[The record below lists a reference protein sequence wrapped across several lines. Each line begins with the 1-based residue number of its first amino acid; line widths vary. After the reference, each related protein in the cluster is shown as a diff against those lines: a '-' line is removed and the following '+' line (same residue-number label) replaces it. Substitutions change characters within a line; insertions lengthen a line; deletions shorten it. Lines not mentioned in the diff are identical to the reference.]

1 VVEQRPGVT
10 PTPPG
15 PPPRRPSERQVA
27 RRRIFLLAVLVL
39 VLGGLGWLAV
49 AAIGGGTKDTATT
62 SAPSRSSSSLIYR
75 TETVTTDG
83 KTTETVI
90 AMPKPFHIVFPEG
103 FTIAQMAQRIAAVR
117 TIAEHERHVR
127 PRLTLRGYVAAVR
140 RAGKPLCFR
149 GRAASAEGFLFPAT
163 YEFFKQ
169 TTPVQLVQN
178 QLDAFCANW
187 QRLNL
192 AYARSKNLTP
202 YDVLI
207 IASMVEKEAAVPEE
221 RPLIAAVIYNRLHNR
236 MAVGIDATLRYGL
249 NIPPTASIRESQL
262 HSSSP
267 YNTRDRPGLP
277 PTPIANP
284 GLASMQAAA
293 HPAKVNY
300 LYFVRKPDKQHH
312 FFTASKR
319 AFDEYSS
326 AHGYGVH

>member
-27 RRRIFLLAVLVL
+27 RRQIFLLAVLVL

-62 SAPSRSSSSLIYR
+62 SAPSRTSSSLIYR

-90 AMPKPFHIVFPEG
+90 AMPKPFHVVFPEG
-103 FTIAQMAQRIAAVR
+103 FTIAQMAQRVAAVR

-169 TTPVQLVQN
+169 TTPMQLVQN